1 MPELPSAANPYAMLK
16 RAFTYLLLIH
26 LTGALTL
33 FSLSEPI
40 GAEAPAAGQTTLAG
54 RSAVTVP
61 APLLDLLGNLLS
73 GTVPRESEHPGDHL
87 ADFFRIR
94 KYTYRFLLWDAWLA
108 ENLTLPGAARP
119 WVDWQKPPALFL
131 GLVTL
136 PDYYRLLFRL
146 TPF

>member
-1 MPELPSAANPYAMLK
+1 MPESPFANPYAMLK

-33 FSLSEPI
+33 FSLSQPTHP
-40 GAEAPAAGQTTLAG
+40 EASVAGQTAVAG
-54 RSAVTVP
+54 QNPVAV
-61 APLLDLLGNLLS
+61 LNLLGNLLS

-108 ENLTLPGAARP
+108 ENLTLTGITRP
-119 WVDWQKPPALFL
+119 WFDRQKPPTLFL

>member
-1 MPELPSAANPYAMLK
+1 MPEPHRAADNDDAMLK

-33 FSLSEPI
+33 FSLSQPI
-40 GAEAPAAGQTTLAG
+40 NPEASAAGQY
-54 RSAVTVP
+54 AVAHQNPV
-61 APLLDLLGNLLS
+61 AVLDLLGNLLS

-94 KYTYRFLLWDAWLA
+94 KYTYRFLLWDAWLT
-108 ENLTLPGAARP
+108 ENLALTSTARP
-119 WVDWQKPPALFL
+119 WFDRQKSPALFE

-136 PDYYRLLFRL
+136 PNYYRLLFRL

>member
-1 MPELPSAANPYAMLK
+1 MLK

-33 FSLSEPI
+33 FALSERTPAD
-40 GAEAPAAGQTTLAG
+40 GTTPGAGTAVRPAHHALATAEA
-54 RSAVTVP
+54 

-73 GTVPRESEHPGDHL
+73 GAVPCESEHPGDHL
-87 ADFFRIR
+87 SDFFRIR
-94 KYTYRFLLWDAWLA
+94 KYTYRFPLWEVWRT
-108 ENLTLPGAARP
+108 ENTAPAVAARP
-119 WVDWQKPPALFL
+119 APARQRGPVSFR

-136 PDYYRLLFRL
+136 PDYYRFLFRL